1 MIRCRYIHAE
11 KEWKSIVIDQ
21 WKSLMAPPSVN
32 SQRRFASKLHTHTAC
47 RNPSRHRIR
56 SPFTLPPHAAPF
68 IDYTLITSH
77 SQHFEFIAAVN
88 QSALFVRLAPS
99 KSDWITLLCLSVLH
113 RKSYSFHQPAVCNQ
127 QQQFVILLYW
137 LNNKA
142 FHFHSFQLSVRRKCS
157 FLSEFNFPFL
167 CRK

>member
-88 QSALFVRLAPS
+88 QSALFVRLAPLKS

-113 RKSYSFHQPAVCNQ
+113 RKSYSFHQPAVLQSAAAVRHSSLLAEQ
-127 QQQFVILLYW
+127 Q
-137 LNNKA
+137 
-142 FHFHSFQLSVRRKCS
+142 SFSLSFFSTLRQTKMFFS
-157 FLSEFNFPFL
+157 
-167 CRK
+167 